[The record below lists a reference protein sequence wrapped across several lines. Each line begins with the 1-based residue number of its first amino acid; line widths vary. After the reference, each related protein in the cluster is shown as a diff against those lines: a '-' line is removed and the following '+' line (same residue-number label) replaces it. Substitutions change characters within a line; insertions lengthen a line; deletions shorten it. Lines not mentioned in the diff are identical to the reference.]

1 MPADGASADVKNI
14 ITDFNATLAKWYPGF
29 DPTVLGLPVPLP
41 AMPSLAS
48 VTRAFDSET
57 ALNDYVTSTQYS
69 TVGYPEVRPTAR
81 SVCGEL

>member
-1 MPADGASADVKNI
+1 
-14 ITDFNATLAKWYPGF
+14 
-29 DPTVLGLPVPLP
+29 
-41 AMPSLAS
+41 MPSLAS